1 MNRTR
6 IFACTALLA
15 SLAAC
20 QGNAPSSASKTSPT
34 ATAPATQPTS
44 ALGRMVEGELRE
56 AREKLAH
63 ENITLGSVHIRS
75 GEHGGVSVMS
85 DDDSKDNGPKGEITP
100 QGDLLIDGKVVAINA
115 EQRAMLLEYRTH
127 VIALAETGMDIG
139 VQGADLA
146 TKAMGEAFKGIFS
159 GKSEKDIEKTVE
171 AEADKIKLSAAKLC
185 ERLPAMLASQ
195 QKLATSV
202 PEFKPYATM
211 TQEDIDDCMK
221 DSNDNGTTRHVDPQ
235 TGRVTVKTDA
245 QAQELLEMRD
255 EIRNEIRDEIRAT
268 VRETVR
274 ETVRNEAQE
283 AAQATAADTKT
294 DAETTKTR

>member
-1 MNRTR
+1 MNRNR

-15 SLAAC
+15 TLAAC
-20 QGNAPSSASKTSPT
+20 QANAPSSASKT
-34 ATAPATQPTS
+34 ATAPASQPTS
-44 ALGRMVEGELRE
+44 ALGRMVETEMRE

-100 QGDLLIDGKVVAINA
+100 QGDLLIDGKAVSINA
-115 EQRAMLLEYRTH
+115 KQRAMLLEYRAH
-127 VIALAETGMDIG
+127 VITLAETGMDIG

-171 AEADKIKLSAAKLC
+171 AEADKIKQSAAKLC
-185 ERLPAMLASQ
+185 GSLPAMLASQ
-195 QKLATSV
+195 QKLAASV

-221 DSNDNGTTRHVDPQ
+221 DSE
-235 TGRVTVKTDA
+235 DA
-245 QAQELLEMRD
+245 TSHHAEVQS
-255 EIRNEIRDEIRAT
+255 EIRDNIRDEIRSA
-268 VRETVR
+268 VRG
-274 ETVRNEAQE
+274 TVRNEAQE
-283 AAQATAADTKT
+283 AADAATATDTKA
-294 DAETTKTR
+294 DAEAAKTR